1 VRLLDLI
8 DIHRYKH
15 EEAVCFLVLSGPYAG
30 TISPTWSG
38 NCFAVTIKD
47 RKVTA
52 KQVEF
57 MLTEFRA
64 IGCLKPAPHGL
75 ISGEHFLKLS
85 VDIDANG
92 VIRVDCGEPAASH
105 G

>member
-1 VRLLDLI
+1 M
-8 DIHRYKH
+8 
-15 EEAVCFLVLSGPYAG
+15 CFLVLGGPYAG
-30 TISPTWSG
+30 TISPTWTN

-52 KQVEF
+52 QQVEY

-64 IGCLKPAPHGL
+64 IGCLKPAPNGL
-75 ISGEHFLKLS
+75 IMGEHFLKLS

-92 VIRVDCGEPAASH
+92 VIRVDCGEPSEIH

>member
-1 VRLLDLI
+1 MRLLDLI
-8 DIHRYKH
+8 DVYRYKH

-30 TISPTWSG
+30 TISPTWSN

-52 KQVEF
+52 KQVEYI
-57 MLTEFRA
+57 LTEFRA
-64 IGCLKPAPHGL
+64 IGCLKPAPYGY
-75 ISGEHFLKLS
+75 INGEHFLKLS
-85 VDIDANG
+85 VEIDENE
-92 VIRVDCGEPAASH
+92 VIRVDCGQPAASH

>member
-1 VRLLDLI
+1 MKLLDLI
-8 DIHRYKH
+8 EIYRYNH
-15 EEAVCFLVLSGPYAG
+15 EEAICFLVLSGYYVG
-30 TISPTWSG
+30 NLSPTWAN
-38 NCFAVTIKD
+38 NCFAIAIKD

-52 KQVEF
+52 KQVEY

-64 IGCLKPAPHGL
+64 IGCLKPSPCGL
-75 ISGEHFLKLS
+75 ISGEQLLKLN

-92 VIRVDCGEPAASH
+92 VIRVDCGQPSEIH